1 MPVGLGSVKDLAD
14 ALRDLSDR
22 IKNQDLVEDGLNALH
37 EEVDQLQQTVSLI
50 QQAAIEHQEG
60 LRRFGRRLE
69 AVEARPVDAS
79 MPQLNRG
86 DTVVGIS
93 VELLRWVHDVCEQHF
108 EVCEDDIGHRDL
120 GMLSLLKQRLN

>member
-1 MPVGLGSVKDLAD
+1 MKDLAD
-14 ALRDLSDR
+14 ALRNLSDR

-37 EEVDQLQQTVSLI
+37 EEVERLQQDVDRV
-50 QQAAIEHQEG
+50 QQAVVEHRDG
-60 LRRFGRRLE
+60 LQRFGRRLE
-69 AVEARPVDAS
+69 VVEARPSGAS